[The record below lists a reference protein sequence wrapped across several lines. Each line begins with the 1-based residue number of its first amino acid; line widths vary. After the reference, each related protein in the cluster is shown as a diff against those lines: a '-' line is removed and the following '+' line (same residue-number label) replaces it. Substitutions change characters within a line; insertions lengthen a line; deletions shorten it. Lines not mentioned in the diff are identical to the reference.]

1 MRIQLFTIYA
11 SAVGIWHAA
20 AQDSRPHQMP
30 SAACMEFN
38 QRIVDKL
45 ASGQLAEAEAALSE
59 PGTRNESALCIWMT
73 LHNRAN
79 MIALSGRLIEAEV
92 LGEQS
97 LRILDKLVSPNDP
110 IRFRPL
116 QLLWSVQ
123 MLQGKLGKA
132 RQTFQSM
139 RTLRLDMPQDRA
151 MFYGASASQ
160 LHGEGRY
167 KEAEQ
172 EYFQA
177 LAACKEAGRGESAE
191 MATLLVGLGTMQ
203 SVQERYSDAVKT
215 LDRAFAIVNSAKDTI
230 PMDLVNIL
238 SVRAVLHARLGRW
251 QSAEEDLKSAISIA
265 DRDTRLDTDSLKR
278 LLVNYAYVLRKIRRS
293 KEARSIEARA
303 EALQTPGWKNSIVD
317 VSELVDK
324 KK

>member
-20 AQDSRPHQMP
+20 AQDSRPHPMP

-45 ASGQLAEAEAALSE
+45 ASGQLAEAEATLSD
-59 PGTRNESALCIWMT
+59 PGIRNDSDLCIWMT
-73 LHNRAN
+73 LHNRAT
-79 MIALSGRLIEAEV
+79 MIALAGRSIEAEV

-123 MLQGKLGKA
+123 MQQGKLGKA

-139 RTLRLDMPQDRA
+139 RTLRLHQPRDLA
-151 MFYGASASQ
+151 MFYGAAAAQ

-172 EYFQA
+172 AYFQA
-177 LAACKEAGRGESAE
+177 LAACKEAGRGESTE
-191 MATLLVGLGTMQ
+191 MATLLVGLGTTQ

-238 SVRAVLHARLGRW
+238 SVRAALYAWLGRW
-251 QSAEEDLKSAISIA
+251 QSAEEDLKSAISIV
-265 DRDTRLDTDSLKR
+265 DRDTRLDTDALKR
-278 LLVNYAYVLRKIRRS
+278 LLVNYAYVLRKIRRP

-303 EALQTPGWKNSIVD
+303 EALQTPGWKNAIVD
-317 VSELVDK
+317 VTELVSK
-324 KK
+324 KR

>member
-20 AQDSRPHQMP
+20 AQDSRLHPRL

-45 ASGQLAEAEAALSE
+45 ESGQLAEAEAALSGPE
-59 PGTRNESALCIWMT
+59 IRNESDLCIWT
-73 LHNRAN
+73 TQHNRVN
-79 MIALSGRLIEAEV
+79 MIVLSGRLIEAEA

-116 QLLWSVQ
+116 QMLWSAQ
-123 MLQGKLGKA
+123 IQQGKVGKA

-139 RTLRLDMPQDRA
+139 RTLRLDKPRDRV
-151 MFYGASASQ
+151 MFYGAAAMQ
-160 LHGEGRY
+160 LYWEGRY

-177 LAACKEAGRGESAE
+177 LAACKEAGRGETPE
-191 MATLLVGLGTMQ
+191 MATLLVGLGTVQ
-203 SVQERYSDAVKT
+203 SVQDRYSDAGKT

-230 PMDLVNIL
+230 PMDFVNIL
-238 SVRAVLHARLGRW
+238 SVRAALHVRLGRW
-251 QSAEEDLKSAISIA
+251 QLAEEDLKLAIAIV
-265 DRDTRLDTDSLKR
+265 DRDTRLDTNSLKP
-278 LLVNYAYVLRKIRRS
+278 LLVNYGYVLRKIRRT

-303 EALQTPGWKNSIVD
+303 EAIQTPGWKNAIVD
-317 VSELVDK
+317 VTELVSK
-324 KK
+324 KR